1 MSLELLHNPGAR
13 LEEALREQMNRW
25 VGGEWL
31 AAAERMTNQE
41 MDRRV
46 VGRRMEGVGWRG
58 FHSRAKLG

>member
-1 MSLELLHNPGAR
+1 MSLELSHNPGAG
-13 LEEALREQMNRW
+13 LEEALRGQMNRW
-25 VGGEWL
+25 MGDGWL

-58 FHSRAKLG
+58 FHSRPKLG